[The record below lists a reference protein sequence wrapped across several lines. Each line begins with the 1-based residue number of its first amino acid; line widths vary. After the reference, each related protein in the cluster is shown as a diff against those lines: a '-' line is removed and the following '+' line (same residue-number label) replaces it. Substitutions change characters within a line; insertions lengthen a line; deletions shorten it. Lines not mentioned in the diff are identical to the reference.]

1 MKQYVITFVML
12 VVAFCMQ
19 AQELKKGDEMPKFEL
34 TSSVYGDIKST
45 DLKGKVVLINLFAT
59 WCGPC
64 QKELADVQSTL
75 WPKYKDNKNFKMLV
89 IGREHTD
96 EDLQKYNERKKFT
109 FPLYPDPK
117 REVISLFAEKSIP
130 RAYLFDK
137 NGKLIYASMG
147 YTAEEFQKLM
157 ETIEAAL

>member
-64 QKELADVQSTL
+64 QTELAELQETL
-75 WPKYKDNKNFKMLV
+75 WPKYKNNKDFVMLV

-96 EDLQKYNERKKFT
+96 EQLQKYNERK
-109 FPLYPDPK
+109 P
-117 REVISLFAEKSIP
+117 
-130 RAYLFDK
+130 
-137 NGKLIYASMG
+137 
-147 YTAEEFQKLM
+147 
-157 ETIEAAL
+157 

>member
-64 QKELADVQSTL
+64 KMIAPVTAELAE
-75 WPKYKDNKNFKMLV
+75 KYEANMKFTSLNTTGARRVAISQKVLGLPVMAIYKGGEKVEELV
-89 IGREHTD
+89 KEECTAEAIEAMI
-96 EDLQKYNERKKFT
+96 QKY
-109 FPLYPDPK
+109 
-117 REVISLFAEKSIP
+117 V
-130 RAYLFDK
+130 
-137 NGKLIYASMG
+137 
-147 YTAEEFQKLM
+147 
-157 ETIEAAL
+157 